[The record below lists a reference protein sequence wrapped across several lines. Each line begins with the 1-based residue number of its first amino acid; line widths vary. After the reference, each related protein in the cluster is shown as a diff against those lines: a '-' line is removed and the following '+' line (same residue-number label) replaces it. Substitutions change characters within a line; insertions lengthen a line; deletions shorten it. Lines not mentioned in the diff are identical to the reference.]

1 MDTVPGNVLN
11 LHMRFT
17 RCLVARLRHDV
28 VDCMK
33 SSDIFMRTAVKLK
46 YEDGLQMSDGSKD
59 TASYHNRQQTTLVR
73 LVRWGL
79 MSPISRNR
87 TAQCWV
93 PLLGITGKTRGQQP
107 CLEISV
113 RRVETSETDAASA
126 MLSKLKLVLSL
137 SLHHPGANS
146 LATITF
152 RLCPDGVSSLS
163 SASLLQVQNH
173 NKKQQRQ
180 Q

>member
-1 MDTVPGNVLN
+1 
-11 LHMRFT
+11 MRFT

-33 SSDIFMRTAVKLK
+33 SSDFFMRTAVRLK

-73 LVRWGL
+73 LFRCGL

-93 PLLGITGKTRGQQP
+93 HLLGISGKTRGQQP
-107 CLEISV
+107 CLEINV

-163 SASLLQVQNH
+163 SASIKKR